1 MSQEI
6 LLDNILKNDRRMYI
20 METRY
25 THSPMDI
32 RHYSTD
38 QLRQE
43 FLVERNFAPGEVILT
58 YTHNDRMIFGGVT
71 PTEKPLSIE
80 LSTELGVSYFL
91 ERRELGVINIGG
103 PGSIIIDG
111 TEESMKKQD
120 GYYIGKETREVVFKS
135 DDQSN
140 PAKFYCVSVPAHQKY
155 RNVRI
160 SIDEIKPMETGD
172 SATLNKRK
180 IYQYIHPNV
189 CESCQLQMG
198 YTILEPGSSW
208 NTMPC
213 HTHERR
219 METYLYFDMKPDT
232 RVFHFMG
239 KPDET
244 KHLVMKNEQ
253 ATISPSW
260 SIHSGVGTSDYT
272 FIWAMCGE
280 NITYSDMDMVEMDQL
295 K

>member
-1 MSQEI
+1 MQ
-6 LLDNILKNDRRMYI
+6 K

-25 THSPMDI
+25 THSPEDI
-32 RHYSTD
+32 RHYSTEE
-38 QLRQE
+38 LRRE
-43 FLVERNFAPGEVILT
+43 FLVEKIFTPGEVQLT

-71 PTEKPLSIE
+71 PTTEPLEII
-80 LSTELGVSYFL
+80 LTKELGVDYFL

-103 PGSIIIDG
+103 TGSITIDG
-111 TEESMKKQD
+111 QTESMKKQD
-120 GYYIGKETREVVFKS
+120 GYYIGKETKQVIFQS
-135 DDQSN
+135 DDPKN
-140 PAKFYCVSVPAHQKY
+140 PAKFYVNSVPAHHKY
-155 RNVRI
+155 PNTKI
-160 SIDEIKPMETGD
+160 SIDQIKPLETGE
-172 SATLNKRK
+172 SLSLNKRK

-219 METYLYFDMKPDT
+219 MEAYLYFDYSTEDT
-232 RVFHFMG
+232 RVFHMMG

-244 KHLVMKNEQ
+244 KHLVVANEQ
-253 ATISPSW
+253 AVISPSW
-260 SIHSGVGTSDYT
+260 SIHSGVGTGDYT

-280 NITYSDMDMVEMDQL
+280 NITYTDMDMVPMDQL

>member
-1 MSQEI
+1 
-6 LLDNILKNDRRMYI
+6 

-140 PAKFYCVSVPAHQKY
+140 PAKFYCVSVPAHHKY

-232 RVFHFMG
+232 RVYHFMG

>member
-1 MSQEI
+1 MQE
-6 LLDNILKNDRRMYI
+6 

-25 THSPMDI
+25 THSPEDI
-32 RHYSTD
+32 RDYSTAH
-38 QLRQE
+38 LRKE
-43 FLVERNFAPGEVILT
+43 FLVEKVFEPGQISLT

-71 PTEKPLSIE
+71 PTEKE
-80 LSTELGVSYFL
+80 LEITLDKELGVEYFL
-91 ERRELGVINIGG
+91 ERRELGVIIIGG
-103 PGSIIIDG
+103 PGFIEIEGKKED
-111 TEESMKKQD
+111 MKKQD
-120 GYYIGKETREVVFKS
+120 GYYIGKETKHVVFSSK
-135 DDQSN
+135 DPEN
-140 PAKFYCVSVPAHQKY
+140 PAKFYISSVPAHHKY
-155 RNVRI
+155 PNVKI
-160 SIDEIKPMETGD
+160 SIDQVKPMETGEGL
-172 SATLNKRK
+172 SLNERK

-219 METYLYFDMKPDT
+219 MEAYVYFDFAKEDT
-232 RVFHFMG
+232 RVFHMMG

-244 KHLVMKNEQ
+244 KHLVVDNEQ
-253 ATISPSW
+253 AVISPSW
-260 SIHSGVGTSDYT
+260 SIHSGVGTSNYS

-280 NITYSDMDMVEMDQL
+280 NITYTDMDMVPMDQL

>member
-1 MSQEI
+1 
-6 LLDNILKNDRRMYI
+6 

-111 TEESMKKQD
+111 KEESMKKQD

-140 PAKFYCVSVPAHQKY
+140 PAKFYCVSVPAHHKY

-160 SIDEIKPMETGD
+160 SIDEIIPMETGD

>member
-1 MSQEI
+1 MQE
-6 LLDNILKNDRRMYI
+6 

-25 THSPMDI
+25 THSPEDI
-32 RHYSTD
+32 RHYSTE
-38 QLRQE
+38 QLRKE
-43 FLVERNFAPGEVILT
+43 FLVEDIFVPGKIQLT

-71 PTEKPLSIE
+71 PTDAPLEIV
-80 LSTELGVSYFL
+80 LNKELGVSYFL

-103 PGSIIIDG
+103 PGKMKIDG
-111 TEESMKKQD
+111 QVETMQKQD
-120 GYYIGKETREVVFKS
+120 GFYIGKGTKEVIFTS
-135 DDQSN
+135 DEASN
-140 PAKFYCVSVPAHQKY
+140 PAKFYVVSTPAHHKY
-155 RNVRI
+155 PNVKIGIEQITPRV
-160 SIDEIKPMETGD
+160 TGEPL
-172 SATLNKRK
+172 TLNKRQ
-180 IYQYIHPNV
+180 IFQYIHPNQ

-219 METYLYFDMKPDT
+219 METYLYFDMDPET
-232 RVFHFMG
+232 RVVHLMG

-244 KHLVMKNEQ
+244 KHLFMSNEQ
-253 ATISPSW
+253 AAISPSW
-260 SIHSGVGTSDYT
+260 SIHSGVGTSNYS

-280 NITYSDMDMVEMDQL
+280 NITYDDMDMVPMQEL

>member
-1 MSQEI
+1 MQE
-6 LLDNILKNDRRMYI
+6 

-25 THSPMDI
+25 THSPEDI
-32 RHYSTD
+32 RYYSTE
-38 QLRQE
+38 QLRKE
-43 FLVERNFAPGEVILT
+43 FLVEKVFEPGQISLT

-71 PTEKPLSIE
+71 PTEKE
-80 LSTELGVSYFL
+80 LEITLDKELGVEYFL
-91 ERRELGVINIGG
+91 ERRELGVSNIGG
-103 PGSIIIDG
+103 PGFIEIEGKKED
-111 TEESMKKQD
+111 MKKQD
-120 GYYIGKETREVVFKS
+120 GYYIGKETKHVVFSSK
-135 DDQSN
+135 DPEN
-140 PAKFYCVSVPAHQKY
+140 PAKFYISSVPAHHKY
-155 RNVRI
+155 PNVKI
-160 SIDEIKPMETGD
+160 SIDQVKPMETGEGL
-172 SATLNKRK
+172 SLNERK

-219 METYLYFDMKPDT
+219 MEAYVYFDFAKEDT
-232 RVFHFMG
+232 RVFHMMG

-244 KHLVMKNEQ
+244 KHLVVDNEQ
-253 ATISPSW
+253 AVISPSW
-260 SIHSGVGTSDYT
+260 SIHSGVGTSNYS

-280 NITYSDMDMVEMDQL
+280 NITYTDMDMVPMDQL

>member
-1 MSQEI
+1 MQE
-6 LLDNILKNDRRMYI
+6 

-25 THSPMDI
+25 THSPEDI
-32 RHYSTD
+32 RHYSTE
-38 QLRQE
+38 QLRKE
-43 FLVERNFAPGEVILT
+43 FLVEKVFEPGKISLT

-71 PTEKPLSIE
+71 PTEKE
-80 LSTELGVSYFL
+80 LEITLDKELGVEYFL

-103 PGSIIIDG
+103 SGFIEIEG
-111 TEESMKKQD
+111 KKEEMKKQD
-120 GYYIGKETREVVFKS
+120 GYYIGKETKHVVFSSK
-135 DDQSN
+135 DPEN
-140 PAKFYCVSVPAHQKY
+140 PAKFYISSVPAHHKY
-155 RNVRI
+155 PNVKI
-160 SIDEIKPMETGD
+160 SIDQVKPMETGEGL
-172 SATLNKRK
+172 SLNERK

-219 METYLYFDMKPDT
+219 MEAYVYFDFAKEDT
-232 RVFHFMG
+232 RVFHMMG

-244 KHLVMKNEQ
+244 KHLAVDNEQ
-253 ATISPSW
+253 AIISPSW
-260 SIHSGVGTSDYT
+260 SIHSGVGTSNYS

-280 NITYSDMDMVEMDQL
+280 NITYTDMDMVPMDQL

>member
-6 LLDNILKNDRRMYI
+6 LLDKILKNDRRMYI

-71 PTEKPLSIE
+71 PTEQPLSIE

-111 TEESMKKQD
+111 KEESMKKQD

-140 PAKFYCVSVPAHQKY
+140 PAKFYCVSVPAHHKY

-239 KPDET
+239 KTDET

>member
-1 MSQEI
+1 MQE
-6 LLDNILKNDRRMYI
+6 

-25 THSPMDI
+25 THSPEDLL
-32 RHYSTD
+32 HYSTEH
-38 QLRQE
+38 LRKE
-43 FLVERNFAPGEVILT
+43 FLVDNVFEAGNISLT

-71 PTEKPLSIE
+71 PTEKE
-80 LSTELGVSYFL
+80 LEITLDKELGVDYFL

-103 PGSIIIDG
+103 PGFIEIDG
-111 TEESMKKQD
+111 QKEEMKKQD
-120 GYYIGKETREVVFKS
+120 GYYIGKETRHVVFS
-135 DDQSN
+135 SQDAEN
-140 PAKFYCVSVPAHQKY
+140 PAKFYISSVPAHHKY
-155 RNVRI
+155 PNVKI
-160 SIDEIKPMETGD
+160 SIDQVKPMETGEGL
-172 SATLNKRK
+172 TLNERK

-198 YTILEPGSSW
+198 YTILEPGSAW

-219 METYLYFDMKPDT
+219 MEAYVYFDYANEDT
-232 RVFHFMG
+232 RVFHMMG

-244 KHLVMKNEQ
+244 KHLVVDNEQ
-253 ATISPSW
+253 AIISPSW
-260 SIHSGVGTSDYT
+260 SIHSGVGTSNYS

-280 NITYSDMDMVEMDQL
+280 NITYTDMDMVQMDQL

>member
-6 LLDNILKNDRRMYI
+6 LLDKILKNDRRMYI

-58 YTHNDRMIFGGVT
+58 YKHNDRMIFGGVT

>member
-1 MSQEI
+1 MQE
-6 LLDNILKNDRRMYI
+6 

-25 THSPMDI
+25 THSPEDI
-32 RHYSTD
+32 RHYSTE
-38 QLRQE
+38 QLRKE
-43 FLVERNFAPGEVILT
+43 FLVEEIFVPGKVQLT

-71 PTEKPLSIE
+71 PTDAPLEIV
-80 LSTELGVSYFL
+80 LNKELGVDYFL

-103 PGSIIIDG
+103 PGKIQIDG
-111 TEESMKKQD
+111 QVEAMQKQD
-120 GYYIGKETREVVFKS
+120 GFYIGKGTKEVIFTS
-135 DDQSN
+135 DDASN
-140 PAKFYCVSVPAHQKY
+140 PAKFYVVSTPAHHKY
-155 RNVRI
+155 PNVKIGIEQITPRV
-160 SIDEIKPMETGD
+160 TGEPL
-172 SATLNKRK
+172 TLNKRQ
-180 IYQYIHPNV
+180 IFQYIHPNQ

-219 METYLYFDMKPDT
+219 METYLYFDMDPET
-232 RVFHFMG
+232 RLVHLMG

-244 KHLVMKNEQ
+244 KHLFMSNEQ
-253 ATISPSW
+253 AAISPSW
-260 SIHSGVGTSDYT
+260 SIHSGVGTSNYS

-280 NITYSDMDMVEMDQL
+280 NITYDDMDMVPMQEL

>member
-1 MSQEI
+1 MQE
-6 LLDNILKNDRRMYI
+6 

-25 THSPMDI
+25 THSPEDI
-32 RHYSTD
+32 RHYSTE
-38 QLRQE
+38 QLRKE
-43 FLVERNFAPGEVILT
+43 FLVEKVFEPGKISLT

-71 PTEKPLSIE
+71 PTEKE
-80 LSTELGVSYFL
+80 LEITLDKELGVDYFL

-103 PGSIIIDG
+103 PGFIEIDG
-111 TEESMKKQD
+111 QKEEMKKQD
-120 GYYIGKETREVVFKS
+120 GYYIGKETRHVVFS
-135 DDQSN
+135 SQDAEN
-140 PAKFYCVSVPAHQKY
+140 PAKFYISSVPAHHKY
-155 RNVRI
+155 LNVKI
-160 SIDEIKPMETGD
+160 SIDQVKPMETGEGL
-172 SATLNKRK
+172 TLNERK

-198 YTILEPGSSW
+198 YTILEPGSAW

-219 METYLYFDMKPDT
+219 MEAYVYFDYANEDT
-232 RVFHFMG
+232 CVFHMMG

-244 KHLVMKNEQ
+244 KHLVVDNEQ
-253 ATISPSW
+253 AIISPSW
-260 SIHSGVGTSDYT
+260 SIHSGVGTSNYS

-280 NITYSDMDMVEMDQL
+280 NITYTDMDMVQMDQL